1 MGKNRIRE
9 SLIKNIVNVVV
20 HEIIAKHTNKPESLH
35 FLNSEIIEYVSQTK
49 KMTNKYNWDK
59 EDKEYIE
66 ENALQMIE
74 EKLLTK
80 YSDVICSEQ
89 EIIKKLKDLINEMI

>member
-1 MGKNRIRE
+1 MGQRNRKEYI
-9 SLIKNIVNVVV
+9 INIG
-20 HEIIAKHTNKPESLH
+20 L
-35 FLNSEIIEYVSQTK
+35 
-49 KMTNKYNWDK
+49 YNWDK